1 MARSRRQGREQEVL
15 AVLIGQGA
23 VIPCFR
29 CRLAFTE
36 EDVRTGNI
44 EKEHLHEVE
53 LGGPDEPDNWRFSH
67 KAKPC
72 HATVT
77 HGNGATF
84 AGSSRHKIKKATDPE
99 RIEKFKVNKTPLTA
113 DAVGEPPQKC
123 RRCGEMTEDCICPPP
138 PPRRSAFD
146 RARR

>member
-1 MARSRRQGREQEVL
+1 MGRQLRELEVL
-15 AVLIGQGA
+15 EVLIAQGA
-23 VIPCFR
+23 VIPCKR
-29 CRLAFTE
+29 CRVAFTL
-36 EDVRTGNI
+36 EDLKTGNI
-44 EKEHLHEVE
+44 ENEHLHEKE
-53 LGGPDEPDNWRFSH
+53 LGGSDDPFNRAFSH

-72 HATVT
+72 HALIT

-84 AGSSRHKIKKATDPE
+84 AGSSRHKIAKATDPE

-113 DAVGEPPQKC
+113 DPVGEPPPKC
-123 RRCGEMTEDCICPPP
+123 RGCGDMTEDCICPPP